1 MEKSGNQ
8 GPQLHPGLS
17 TYRMRRIFFYCNLFW
32 LLFSLLTCVEAY
44 RLNLGPITNPG
55 PGFFPFSA
63 GLIMLTLSLA
73 ALFQLIRKKSDMEKT
88 TRQKT
93 LRWWNIVIIL
103 AAVTAYAFSLEK
115 LGFLINTFLFMGLLL
130 KVVEPQTWKTAII
143 GGLITTIAANLLFN
157 VIFRAQIPSGILGF

>member
-1 MEKSGNQ
+1 MGKSGNQ
-8 GPQLHPGLS
+8 EPQLHPGLS
-17 TYRMRRIFFYCNLFW
+17 TYRMRCILFCCNLFW

-44 RLNLGPITNPG
+44 RLKLGTIDNPR

-63 GLIMLTLSLA
+63 GLIMLILSLVT
-73 ALFQLIRKKSDMEKT
+73 LFQSIRKKSDAEKT

-93 LRWWNIVIIL
+93 RRWWNIVIIL

-115 LGFLINTFLFMGLLL
+115 LGFLINTFLFMCLLL
-130 KVVEPQTWKTAII
+130 KVVEPQTWKAAIL